1 MEERDTPEVG
11 QCSFLGKQAVGGF
24 PAHTE
29 AKEGRGTGSKARPR
43 LQFPMPDLQL
53 VRLDHAPALLAFERE
68 NRAYFAASIPDRG
81 DEFFAEFDTRHAQ
94 LLAWQ
99 AAGTAYFHLL
109 VAEGGEVVGRVNLT
123 EVADGSAELGYRIAQ
138 KAAGQGLATA
148 AVSKVRELAATKY
161 GLSRLSARVT
171 LDNPASR
178 KVLEYNGF
186 VAGGSLTLNGK
197 PARFYICEFR

>member
-1 MEERDTPEVG
+1 MKERDTPEVG
-11 QCSFLGKQAVGGF
+11 ECSFIDRQAVGGF

-29 AKEGRGTGSKARPR
+29 SKEGRGSGSEAIPR
-43 LQFPMPDLQL
+43 LQLPMPDLQL

-81 DEFFAEFDTRHAQ
+81 DEFFAEFDTLLAQ
-94 LLAWQ
+94 LLVWQ
-99 AAGTAYFHLL
+99 AAGTDYFHLL

-138 KAAGQGLATA
+138 KVAGQGLATA
-148 AVSKVRELAATKY
+148 AVGKVRELAATKY
-161 GLSRLSARVT
+161 GLTRLRARVT

-178 KVLEYNGF
+178 KVLEHNGF

-197 PARFYICEFR
+197 PAMSYICELR